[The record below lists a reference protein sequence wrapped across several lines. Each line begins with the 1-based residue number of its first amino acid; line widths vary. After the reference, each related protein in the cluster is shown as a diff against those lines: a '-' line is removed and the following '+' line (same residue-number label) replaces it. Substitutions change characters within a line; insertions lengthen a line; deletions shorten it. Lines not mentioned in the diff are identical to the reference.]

1 MQKQNFQSKKGD
13 KDQPILVQCEKTFFS
28 AMKSRAEEISFFE
41 TFIWP
46 FSWAEI
52 VSEYAQENHTHKLQ
66 PNPWHR
72 EGEPHNN
79 NETPG
84 RQTKQSNQLS
94 RPHQDDCKTRMDT
107 NPTMGVTVS
116 NVSTTTEPPP

>member
-13 KDQPILVQCEKTFFS
+13 KDQPILVQCEKPFSLDKSSAERTTFT
-28 AMKSRAEEISFFE
+28 AKAISFFE

-52 VSEYAQENHTHKLQ
+52 VGEYVRKYHTHKLQ

-72 EGEPHNN
+72 EEEPHNN
-79 NETPG
+79 NEAPG

-94 RPHQDDCKTRMDT
+94 RLHQTL
-107 NPTMGVTVS
+107 GQIH
-116 NVSTTTEPPP
+116 